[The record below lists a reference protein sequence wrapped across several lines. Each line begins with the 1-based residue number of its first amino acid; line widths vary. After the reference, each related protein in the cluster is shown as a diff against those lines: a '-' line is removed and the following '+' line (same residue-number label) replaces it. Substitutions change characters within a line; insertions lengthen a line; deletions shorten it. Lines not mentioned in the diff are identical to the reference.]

1 MALLNLIII
10 CIGLII
16 CFGGVYIRKICA
28 GITGFS
34 WGISLGAVVSVMIGG
49 ITSSMDSS
57 SLIIVLLVGIA
68 ICVVCVIYDRICTV
82 INTFIS
88 GFFMS
93 FLVLLVLLGSIF
105 DSMAVIPIVVVL
117 ALAVA
122 GFLATIAYRFYQIAY
137 VIVTAFSG
145 AFIAG
150 IGFEGLIHGGSPSDV
165 FLEVIV
171 RGNLEVTIGLIIIT
185 IGLGIAGYK
194 VQLKRFNI
202 SVPGQNMSINMPNFS
217 SLNLKGLFSGNTNRS
232 YGNGTSNLKDEIKE
246 NKFIFL
252 APIIDSI
259 AVPIMYNILNSIQ
272 SGNSIYEIVYFVSI
286 VASGATLAGL
296 VYFVMTKDIKINM
309 LYQIPYILGFLVF
322 QPVGYINFSFM
333 VIIYFIKYLIV
344 WVCVYIADRL
354 ITKQEIKPLVLIV
367 LAFFMAQY
375 VVSWIAGQY
384 IAFYVDMYTIVCFCI
399 AIGAIYLIF
408 KMYCNTNIF
417 QFSGYV
423 GGTQQ
428 NTKTMNQRGNYSM
441 NGSTNGGMNRSA
453 NNSSNTNKGMNYSA
467 NNSSNRGIN
476 HSVNSSPN
484 RGGNSQVNYSMNNG
498 INHQT
503 NATPNS
509 SSNVVAKCIKCGKV
523 IQGKAQFCDR
533 CGGNIQLCCSRCGN
547 AISTG
552 DSFCKV
558 CGKLFK

>member
-1 MALLNLIII
+1 MTLLNLIII

-28 GITGFS
+28 GITGFF
-34 WGISLGAVVSVMIGG
+34 WGISLGVVVSVMIGG
-49 ITSSMDSS
+49 IASSMDSS
-57 SLIIVLLVGIA
+57 SLIVVLLVGIA
-68 ICVVCVIYDRICTV
+68 ICVVCVIYDRICTA

-88 GFFMS
+88 GLFMS
-93 FLVLLVLLGSIF
+93 FLVLFVLLGSLF

-122 GFLATIAYRFYQIAY
+122 VFLATIAYRFYQIAY
-137 VIVTAFSG
+137 VIVSAFSG

-150 IGFEGLIHGGSPSDV
+150 IGFEGLIHGGSPLDV

-171 RGNLEVTIGLIIIT
+171 RDNLEVTIGLIIIT

-202 SVPGQNMSINMPNFS
+202 SAPGQNMSINMPNL
-217 SLNLKGLFSGNTNRS
+217 SLSNLKSLFSGNRNS
-232 YGNGTSNLKDEIKE
+232 AYGNGNSNLKDEIME

-252 APIIDSI
+252 APIINSI

-296 VYFVMTKDIKINM
+296 VYFVMTKDIRINM
-309 LYQIPYILGFLVF
+309 LYQIPYILGFLIV
-322 QPVGYINFSFM
+322 QPVGYIDFSFM
-333 VIIYFIKYLIV
+333 IIIYFIKYLIV

-367 LAFFMAQY
+367 LAFFVAQY

-384 IAFYVDMYTIVCFCI
+384 IAFYVDMYMIVCFCI

-408 KMYCNTNIF
+408 KMYSNINIF

-423 GGTQQ
+423 GGTNQ
-428 NTKTMNQRGNYSM
+428 NTRTMKQP
-441 NGSTNGGMNRSA
+441 TNNFS
-453 NNSSNTNKGMNYSA
+453 
-467 NNSSNRGIN
+467 
-476 HSVNSSPN
+476 N
-484 RGGNSQVNYSMNNG
+484 RGGNPQMKPPINNG
-498 INHQT
+498 VNHKLNT
-503 NATPNS
+503 KSNPSSRSNS
-509 SSNVVAKCIKCGKV
+509 EIKCAKC
-523 IQGKAQFCDR
+523 
-533 CGGNIQLCCSRCGN
+533 GNPVS
-547 AISTG
+547 A
-552 DSFCKV
+552 DDAFCKV
-558 CGKLFK
+558 CGKLLK

>member
-1 MALLNLIII
+1 MMGLNLILI
-10 CIGLII
+10 CVGLII
-16 CFGGVYIRKICA
+16 CFGGIYIRKICA
-28 GITGFS
+28 GVTGFS
-34 WGISLGAVVSVMIGG
+34 WGILLGAVVSLMIGG
-49 ITSSMDSS
+49 IMSSIDSS
-57 SLIIVLLVGIA
+57 SIIIILLVAIA

-93 FLVLLVLLGSIF
+93 FLVLLLLLGSLF
-105 DSMAVIPIVVVL
+105 NSSSMSILPIIGVL

-150 IGFEGLIHGGSPSDV
+150 IGFEGFIHQASPMDV
-165 FLEVIV
+165 FFEIV
-171 RGNLEVTIGLIIIT
+171 WSGNVKVMSVLIAIT

-202 SVPGQNMSINMPNFS
+202 SVPSQNMSINMPNFS
-217 SLNLKGLFSGNTNRS
+217 ALNLKGLFSGSINRS

-259 AVPIMYNILNSIQ
+259 VVPAMYRILNSIQ
-272 SGNSIYEIVYFVSI
+272 SAESIYEIVSFVSI
-286 VASGATLAGL
+286 VASGVTLAGI

-309 LYQIPYILGFLVF
+309 IYQIPYILGFLIF
-322 QPVGYINFSFM
+322 QPVGYINFSLM
-333 VIIYFIKYLIV
+333 VVIYFIKYLIV
-344 WVCVYIADRL
+344 WGCVYIADRL

-399 AIGAIYLIF
+399 AIGAIYFIF
-408 KMYCNTNIF
+408 KIYCNTNIF
-417 QFSGYV
+417 QFSGYI
-423 GGTQQ
+423 GATQQ
-428 NTKTMNQRGNYSM
+428 NTKTMNQRGNHSM
-441 NGSTNGGMNRSA
+441 NGSTNGGMNR
-453 NNSSNTNKGMNYSA
+453 
-467 NNSSNRGIN
+467 
-476 HSVNSSPN
+476 
-484 RGGNSQVNYSMNNG
+484 
-498 INHQT
+498 QT

-509 SSNVVAKCIKCGKV
+509 SSNIVAKCVKCGKV
-523 IQGKAQFCDR
+523 IQGNAKFCDR
-533 CGGNIQLCCSRCGN
+533 CGGNIQLSCSRCGN

-558 CGKLFK
+558 CGKLFKQD